1 MSPVGG
7 VGINA
12 AISDAVEAAN
22 VLAYEGHKPL
32 LASGPPDR
40 NVLATIQK
48 RRSRPTRIIQA
59 VQSRVQN
66 LLVARALSGAAFE
79 IPAAARL
86 LFQTPGI
93 RQLPIRVFA
102 LGVSRTRLSG

>member
-1 MSPVGG
+1 M
-7 VGINA
+7 
-12 AISDAVEAAN
+12 
-22 VLAYEGHKPL
+22 